1 MIEER
6 DTMPLHQCLNA
17 LLKAL
22 KWHGDKRLLAESL
35 PHFSS
40 ISTTE
45 IFCDVMRNLR
55 YKHEVLKTEINSLDP
70 RFIPCLFITNN
81 GKPFI
86 ILEQEKQG
94 IVVYD
99 SLENTNRVLN
109 KNLKGTIYHF
119 KSLKD
124 AKLQSE
130 SDV

>member
-22 KWHGDKRLLAESL
+22 KWHGDKRQLAESL

-40 ISTTE
+40 ISTAE

-55 YKHEVLKTEINSLDP
+55 YRHEILKTEINSLDP
-70 RFIPCLFITNN
+70 RFTPCLFISTN

-86 ILEQEKQG
+86 ILEQVKEG
-94 IVVYD
+94 LMV
-99 SLENTNRVLN
+99 
-109 KNLKGTIYHF
+109 
-119 KSLKD
+119 
-124 AKLQSE
+124 
-130 SDV
+130 